1 MIELDRQDRLLLR
14 ALMKDGRATLARL
27 SETVALSPTQCARR
41 MARLEEAGLIAGYQ
55 ALIDRQAAGF
65 GVLALVQ
72 VSLERQG
79 ESHSQAFQQAVRDLP
94 EVVEC
99 LLLTGDADYQLR
111 VVERDL
117 DSYAEFV
124 THRLMR
130 LPGVAHIRSSI
141 ALREVKRECGLPL

>member
-1 MIELDRQDRLLLR
+1 MTSLDRYDRRLLR
-14 ALMKDGRATLARL
+14 ALMDNGRATLSSLAERV
-27 SETVALSPTQCARR
+27 SLSPTQCARR
-41 MARLEEAGLIAGYQ
+41 MARLEQEGLIAGYQ
-55 ALIDRQAAGF
+55 AILDRRAAGF
-65 GVLALVQ
+65 GVLALVN

-79 ESHSQAFQQAVRDLP
+79 ESLARDFQQAVKELP

-111 VVERDL
+111 VLERDL

-124 THRLMR
+124 TNRLMR

-141 ALREVKRECGLPL
+141 ALRAVKQECGLPI

>member
-1 MIELDRQDRLLLR
+1 MLDLDRHDRALLR
-14 ALMKDGRATLARL
+14 SLMRDGRATLTAL
-27 SETVALSPTQCARR
+27 SEAVALSPTQCARR
-41 MARLEEAGLIAGYQ
+41 MARLEESGLIAGYQ
-55 ALIDRQAAGF
+55 AILNRRAAGF
-65 GVLALVQ
+65 GVLALVN

-79 ESHSQAFQQAVRDLP
+79 ESLSQAFQKAVAELP

-111 VVERDL
+111 VLEQDL

-141 ALREVKRECGLPL
+141 ALKEIKSECGLPL